1 MYNINLLQNPQT
13 RMQAFAEMVN
23 DLTPKLYTHIRRLVQ
38 YHDDA
43 DDVLQN
49 TFMKAWQA
57 LDTFRGDCQIFT
69 WLYRIATNESLSLLQ
84 KQSITESINANTNE
98 QVRALETDPYF
109 DGDETELLLQQAI
122 ASLPDKQR
130 IVFNLKYFE
139 EKPYTEISQLLHTS
153 EGALKA
159 SYHIAVKKI
168 ELFFA
173 EHDINE
179 PTPFTSNLK
188 QTEISY

>member
-23 DLTPKLYTHIRRLVQ
+23 DLTPKLYTYIRRLVQ

-98 QVRALETDPYF
+98 QVRALETDPTLTEMKPNYF
-109 DGDETELLLQQAI
+109 YNKPLPPSPTSS
-122 ASLPDKQR
+122 ASCL
-130 IVFNLKYFE
+130 I
-139 EKPYTEISQLLHTS
+139 
-153 EGALKA
+153 
-159 SYHIAVKKI
+159 
-168 ELFFA
+168 
-173 EHDINE
+173 
-179 PTPFTSNLK
+179 
-188 QTEISY
+188 

>member
-69 WLYRIATNESLSLLQ
+69 WLYRIATNDFLAQGNDKMLAF
-84 KQSITESINANTNE
+84 KKKTDYVGFDDKTYNARE
-98 QVRALETDPYF
+98 V
-109 DGDETELLLQQAI
+109 I
-122 ASLPDKQR
+122 A
-130 IVFNLKYFE
+130 KYFTYMMNHGI
-139 EKPYTEISQLLHTS
+139 KVNPQV
-153 EGALKA
+153 EGRV
-159 SYHIAVKKI
+159 IV
-168 ELFFA
+168 E
-173 EHDINE
+173 
-179 PTPFTSNLK
+179 
-188 QTEISY
+188 

>member
-43 DDVLQN
+43 DDVLQD

-98 QVRALETDPYF
+98 QVRTLETDPYF

-173 EHDINE
+173 EHD
-179 PTPFTSNLK
+179 
-188 QTEISY
+188 

>member
-1 MYNINLLQNPQT
+1 
-13 RMQAFAEMVN
+13 MVS
-23 DLTPKLYTHIRRLVQ
+23 
-38 YHDDA
+38 HDDA
-43 DDVLQN
+43 QDATQE
-49 TFMKAWQA
+49 TFVRMFRSLEQ
-57 LDTFRGDCQIFT
+57 FRGDSSLRT

-98 QVRALETDPYF
+98 QVLALETDPYF

-173 EHDINE
+173 EHD
-179 PTPFTSNLK
+179 
-188 QTEISY
+188 

>member
-1 MYNINLLQNPQT
+1 M
-13 RMQAFAEMVN
+13 AFVRCCDWLHN
-23 DLTPKLYTHIRRLVQ
+23 FYRLVLWLDGCRCLVQ

-98 QVRALETDPYF
+98 QVRTLETDPYF

-173 EHDINE
+173 EHD
-179 PTPFTSNLK
+179 
-188 QTEISY
+188 

>member
-84 KQSITESINANTNE
+84 KQSITESINANINE

-122 ASLPDKQR
+122 ATLPDKQR

-139 EKPYTEISQLLHTS
+139 EKPYTEISQLLRTS

-173 EHDINE
+173 EHD
-179 PTPFTSNLK
+179 
-188 QTEISY
+188 

>member
-1 MYNINLLQNPQT
+1 
-13 RMQAFAEMVN
+13 MVN
-23 DLTPKLYTHIRRLVQ
+23 DLTPKLYTHIRHLVQ

-173 EHDINE
+173 EHD
-179 PTPFTSNLK
+179 
-188 QTEISY
+188 

>member
-1 MYNINLLQNPQT
+1 
-13 RMQAFAEMVN
+13 MVN
-23 DLTPKLYTHIRRLVQ
+23 DLTPKLYTYIRRLVQ

-173 EHDINE
+173 EHD
-179 PTPFTSNLK
+179 
-188 QTEISY
+188 

>member
-1 MYNINLLQNPQT
+1 M
-13 RMQAFAEMVN
+13 
-23 DLTPKLYTHIRRLVQ
+23 
-38 YHDDA
+38 
-43 DDVLQN
+43 
-49 TFMKAWQA
+49 
-57 LDTFRGDCQIFT
+57 
-69 WLYRIATNESLSLLQ
+69 
-84 KQSITESINANTNE
+84 
-98 QVRALETDPYF
+98 RALETDPYF

-122 ASLPDKQR
+122 ATLPDKQR

-173 EHDINE
+173 EHD
-179 PTPFTSNLK
+179 
-188 QTEISY
+188 

>member
-1 MYNINLLQNPQT
+1 
-13 RMQAFAEMVN
+13 
-23 DLTPKLYTHIRRLVQ
+23 
-38 YHDDA
+38 
-43 DDVLQN
+43 
-49 TFMKAWQA
+49 MKAWQA

-122 ASLPDKQR
+122 ATLPDKQR

-173 EHDINE
+173 EHD
-179 PTPFTSNLK
+179 
-188 QTEISY
+188 

>member
-1 MYNINLLQNPQT
+1 MYDIKLLQNPQT

-23 DLTPKLYTHIRRLVQ
+23 DLTPKLYTHVRRIVQ

-69 WLYRIATNESLSLLQ
+69 WLYRIATNESLCFLQ
-84 KQSITESINANTNE
+84 KQKQHPTESIHNNADE
-98 QVRALETDPYF
+98 QVRTLETDPYF

-122 ASLPDKQR
+122 ATLPEKQR

-139 EKPYTEISQLLHTS
+139 EKPYNEISQILDTS

-159 SYHIAVKKI
+159 SYHFAVKKI
-168 ELFFA
+168 EQFFA
-173 EHDINE
+173 EHD
-179 PTPFTSNLK
+179 
-188 QTEISY
+188 

>member
-1 MYNINLLQNPQT
+1 
-13 RMQAFAEMVN
+13 
-23 DLTPKLYTHIRRLVQ
+23 
-38 YHDDA
+38 
-43 DDVLQN
+43 
-49 TFMKAWQA
+49 MKAWQA

-98 QVRALETDPYF
+98 QVRTLETDPYF

-173 EHDINE
+173 EHD
-179 PTPFTSNLK
+179 
-188 QTEISY
+188 

>member
-1 MYNINLLQNPQT
+1 MSTSQVNPPCTYITTNKRNTHVQH
-13 RMQAFAEMVN
+13 QFVAESTDTYASLCRN
-23 DLTPKLYTHIRRLVQ
+23 GKRL
-38 YHDDA
+38 
-43 DDVLQN
+43 N
-49 TFMKAWQA
+49 TETLHAHSSPR
-57 LDTFRGDCQIFT
+57 T
-69 WLYRIATNESLSLLQ
+69 IATNESLSLLQ

-122 ASLPDKQR
+122 ATLPDKQR

-173 EHDINE
+173 EHD
-179 PTPFTSNLK
+179 
-188 QTEISY
+188 

>member
-1 MYNINLLQNPQT
+1 MSTNLPT
-13 RMQAFAEMVN
+13 TEAEKQAFFANIVAQYSER
-23 DLTPKLYTHIRRLVQ
+23 LYWTVRRIVID
-38 YHDDA
+38 HDDA

-122 ASLPDKQR
+122 ATLPDKQR

-173 EHDINE
+173 EHD
-179 PTPFTSNLK
+179 
-188 QTEISY
+188 